1 MRNPGFNE
9 EERFQLHAF
18 WFFRRIMLGMFTIRE
33 TKDFSIQKDVADRVG
48 WFDLLYIFFVMYI
61 L

>member
-18 WFFRRIMLGMFTIRE
+18 WFSRRIMLSMFMLRE
-33 TKDFSIQKDVADRVG
+33 TKDFSIQKDVAVRVG
-48 WFDLLYIFFVMYI
+48 WFDLLHILFVMYI

>member
-1 MRNPGFNE
+1 MRRNGFS
-9 EERFQLHAF
+9 FMPF
-18 WFFRRIMLGMFTIRE
+18 GFFRRIMLSMFMLRE